1 MRETGLPG
9 DGNRARPRG
18 VPTDALAGSRPAK
31 TFMHAPIPPDVL
43 RRRGPGLVEF
53 VALVALMMGITAYA
67 VDNVLPA
74 FPVIAQAYGVA
85 DPNDL
90 QLLVYVY
97 MAGFGLLHLV
107 YGPAA
112 DIWGRR
118 PVFLVGLAVFTAGCV
133 IAILADSLQT
143 LLVARFIQGAGAA
156 AGRVLA
162 MAIVRDRFSAA
173 TWRGCCRSPRSCS
186 SPSRSSAPAIGGLIL
201 AFADWHAIFAS
212 MLAAGLMLGIWFAWR
227 MPETLH
233 PEFRMTATVAPVIAG
248 IRATVTCRAALGY
261 GTAFGCL
268 FGCIMAYVGS
278 AQQIFGGD
286 VYGLGA
292 WFPAVFGSVAAMMG
306 VAALVNSRLV
316 RRFGMHRM
324 SHIGILTF
332 LTLACAQ
339 VALAFATDGRPPLI
353 PFILLLAAGQ
363 FFSSLAMPNFN
374 ALAMEPLGAVAGTA
388 SSFIG
393 FYTTLLGAGFGA
405 IVGQHFDGTVKPLA
419 LGYLA
424 LALAAVLVV
433 VVTERGRLFGR
444 SASNAAR

>member
-1 MRETGLPG
+1 
-9 DGNRARPRG
+9 
-18 VPTDALAGSRPAK
+18 
-31 TFMHAPIPPDVL
+31 MHAPISPELL

-74 FPVIAQAYGVA
+74 FPIIAQAYGVA
-85 DPNDL
+85 NPNDL

-133 IAILADSLQT
+133 IAIVADSLQT

-162 MAIVRDRFSAA
+162 MAIVRDRFSGRDMARVLSL
-173 TWRGCCRSPRSCS
+173 TTLVFITVPIL
-186 SPSRSSAPAIGGLIL
+186 APAIGGLIL
-201 AFADWHAIFAS
+201 AFADWHAIFVS

-233 PEFRMTATVAPVIAG
+233 PEFRMSPTVTPVLAG

-278 AQQIFGGD
+278 AQQIFAGE
-286 VYGLGA
+286 VYQLGI

-324 SHIGILTF
+324 SHFGILTF
-332 LTLACAQ
+332 LTLAAAQ
-339 VALAFATDGRPPLI
+339 VVLAFATDGRPPLI
-353 PFILLLAAGQ
+353 PFILLLAGGQ

-405 IVGQHFDGTVKPLA
+405 LVGQHFDGTVKPLA

-424 LALAAVLVV
+424 LALTAVV
-433 VVTERGRLFGR
+433 VVVLTERGRLFGR
-444 SASNAAR
+444 AAPSTAR